1 MALKLIASYSKRLGL
16 PGFSSH
22 QFSVCV
28 ETEVNTTDDIAQE
41 AERLYNKLQSNI
53 DEQIQ
58 QTGFVPPID
67 YGMASADSQAPTPG
81 KVVSIDRWK
90 CSIPQRNLIL
100 SHCCGVGISIPKT
113 MVRLMMY
120 PNNFGTMALRNYS
133 TPSGERPLLPQE
145 AFAKESLD
153 GTTITLAKQK

>member
-100 SHCCGVGISIPKT
+100 KLVSEHGLEKNRIDELATERFGCNVKLLDKIQASGLIEEIFEMTGKK
-113 MVRLMMY
+113 
-120 PNNFGTMALRNYS
+120 NNRAPRRNAYRK
-133 TPSGERPLLPQE
+133 ER
-145 AFAKESLD
+145 S
-153 GTTITLAKQK
+153 